1 MAEQVE
7 SALRGP
13 QAFELAHRAVEDMER
28 RGIWPTPLNFELW
41 IHMLG
46 EPEGDL
52 AREIERLSAA
62 RETIT
67 EGISEV
73 LAAAYLPKARLDD
86 QIRDAGD
93 RLNREL
99 ASVTEAIKA
108 AHVSSEQ
115 YGQTLAGAGRELAG
129 QTEPAGLG
137 KLVKTL
143 SNATRDVQQD
153 NRSLEQRLAE
163 STAEVSRLKVN
174 LERVRRDATTDGLTG
189 LANRKAFD
197 DEFARACDEARKK
210 RQPLTLAVLDI
221 DHFKKFNDTWGHQLQ
236 LAPTI
241 TKSIDIR
248 VTASL
253 SASASKLASNVLKFN
268 VTPYAIPPKVA
279 PPASGQLFM
288 VGDATAGG
296 WNNPVPT
303 PSQQFTK
310 ISATLYE
317 ITVSLT
323 GGKEYL
329 FLPVNGDWSH
339 KYAVQDKTLSGLSV
353 GGDFGYDK
361 NDNFPAPAASGTY
374 KIQVDF
380 QRGKFTVTK
389 Q

>member
-52 AREIERLSAA
+52 AREIDRLSAT

-73 LAAAYLPKARLDD
+73 LAAAYLPKARLDEH
-86 QIRDAGD
+86 IRDAGD

-129 QTEPAGLG
+129 QTEPAEFG

-221 DHFKKFNDTWGHQLQ
+221 DHFKKFNDTWGHQTGDQVLRYVASVIGR
-236 LAPTI
+236 LAPAPRFAARYGGEEFAMIFPGERSHDVLKTLERIRKEVSSRALKRRSTGEDLGAI
-241 TKSIDIR
+241 TLSAGLADFRMAEETVTLVERADEALYASKRTGRNR
-248 VTASL
+248 VT
-253 SASASKLASNVLKFN
+253 
-268 VTPYAIPPKVA
+268 VA
-279 PPASGQLFM
+279 RPMP
-288 VGDATAGG
+288 TA
-296 WNNPVPT
+296 
-303 PSQQFTK
+303 
-310 ISATLYE
+310 A
-317 ITVSLT
+317 
-323 GGKEYL
+323 
-329 FLPVNGDWSH
+329 
-339 KYAVQDKTLSGLSV
+339 
-353 GGDFGYDK
+353 
-361 NDNFPAPAASGTY
+361 
-374 KIQVDF
+374 
-380 QRGKFTVTK
+380 
-389 Q
+389 